1 MIFFDNASTT
11 EICDQA
17 LESVNSYSKD
27 KFYNP
32 SALYRESLNVSNDI
46 NDARSKILE
55 YLGAS
60 SGDKL
65 IFTSGATEA
74 NNAIIRGCARSKT
87 AKMVFSMGEHPSVY
101 NVALDLQSM
110 GYNVQFVPL
119 NREGTVDMKELAR
132 IVDENTAFVSFMHV
146 SNETGAI
153 NDVKAITAFVKSK
166 SHAFVHCDG
175 VQAFMKI
182 GVNVTNLGVDFY
194 TISSH
199 KFHGPKGVGA
209 FFVKKG
215 INFRPLL
222 VGGGQEF
229 GFRSGTENVPAIMG
243 MVNAIECDFENIKH
257 NLEHVES
264 LSKLLREEVN
274 KFGYAPALASHSPY
288 INVLTFN
295 GVRAETLLHMLE
307 DKGYLVGNGSACSSK
322 HRDNRVLSALG
333 LDSKEVEGSIR
344 VSFNHNNTIEQVSQ
358 FVEVLRECVKSY
370 LEKTDGGNV

>member
-11 EICDQA
+11 KICDQA
-17 LESVNSYSKD
+17 LEAVNSYSKD

-132 IVDENTAFVSFMHV
+132 IVDEDTAFVSFMHV

-166 SHAFVHCDG
+166 SHALVHCDG

-243 MVNAIECDFENIKH
+243 MVSAIECDFDNIKR

-358 FVEVLRECVKSY
+358 FVEVLRECVKLY